1 MGHPVFWTS
10 PFYNNISS
18 YLVISQIK
26 YLMFVFKEFRQLQWP
41 EAEIP
46 GVTDQLPAG
55 KDQRSPVRQE
65 LPGQADQESAV
76 RQVQH

>member
-1 MGHPVFWTS
+1 
-10 PFYNNISS
+10 
-18 YLVISQIK
+18 
-26 YLMFVFKEFRQLQWP
+26 MFVFKEFRQLQWP